1 MCEYSR
7 VAVHVY
13 MFQIMSQRDSNK
25 IFKEEIRILALLTQ
39 RHLTS
44 PVETLAKQF
53 PFHR

>member
-1 MCEYSR
+1 MCEYSW

-13 MFQIMSQRDSNK
+13 MFQIMSQRDSHK
-25 IFKEEIRILALLTQ
+25 IFKEEILTLSTQ